1 MIVAEVL
8 GGAPRPAP
16 RAGTV
21 DGVLQNCS
29 GDLDCAYDLGRLV
42 AKRFRD
48 LKETRGTDYAL
59 EVYLEAVRNIEGTV
73 TPDSLE
79 EQVITESERIDER
92 GDNDEVDDGGEDEQ
106 EREDESSENPPEDP
120 AADWIDDQ
128 WWEDDEND
136 EMPAEL

>member
-1 MIVAEVL
+1 MRLRL
-8 GGAPRPAP
+8 GKARSEALPG
-16 RAGTV
+16 
-21 DGVLQNCS
+21 
-29 GDLDCAYDLGRLV
+29 
-42 AKRFRD
+42 

-59 EVYLEAVRNIEGTV
+59 EVYLEAVRNLEGVV
-73 TPDSLE
+73 TPDLLE

-92 GDNDEVDDGGEDEQ
+92 DDNDEVDAGGEDEE

-120 AADWIDDQ
+120 AAEWIDDQ